1 MKTLAKYLK
10 PQLPAVVLGILL
22 IVAQAWCDLK
32 LPDYTSTIVDTGIA
46 ASGIEERCPVMLPA
60 AEYDRL
66 AGISPEAAAAYR
78 IFDES
83 CPDHEK
89 LSRQFPES
97 GNAYWLAGEVTRA
110 LEEAFEPL
118 AAQAGG
124 SERYGSA
131 RTAYIARCYEQLGMD
146 IQNNQ
151 MRYIIGR
158 GLRMLGIVLLSV
170 GASILISYL
179 SANVG
184 ARLSRDMRRD
194 VYAKVLSFSPSEF
207 DRFSTASLI
216 TRSTN
221 DIQQVQMIVIMGM
234 RMVAYA
240 PIMAVGGVIKVIR
253 TNVSMTWIIALAVAI
268 IAAVLA
274 LLLRIAMPR
283 FNLRQKLVDRLNL
296 VSREVLTGL
305 PVIRAFGTEQR
316 EIDRFGKANTDLMQT
331 ALFVNRAMGMMT
343 PVMNLVMNG
352 TTLMIVW
359 FGAAQILRGS
369 IQVGTM
375 MAFITYATQIISA
388 FLMLG
393 MMSIS
398 LPRAMVSVRRINEVL
413 HTESAVRDPAQ
424 PEMPD
429 PAKSGTVEF
438 DHVDFAYPG
447 AEEKVLHDITFTA
460 LPGQTTALIGAT
472 GCGKS
477 TIVNLIPR
485 FFDVT
490 GGSIRVSGVD
500 VRRME
505 QKTLR
510 AMIGLVPQKSV
521 LFSGTIGSNIA
532 FSDEEMD
539 QGRVEAA
546 ADIAQAREFIDT
558 RPEGYDAVISQ
569 GGANVSGGQKQRLC
583 IARALAKQAP
593 IYIFDDSFSA
603 LDYKTDRKLRQ
614 ALAEQTGQSA
624 VLIVA
629 QRISTVMNADKII
642 VLEDGRIVGMGTHK
656 SLMESC
662 ETYREIALSQLS
674 KEELAN
680 G

>member
-83 CPDHEK
+83 CPDHEA
-89 LSRQFPES
+89 LARQFPES
-97 GNAYWLAGEVTRA
+97 GNAYWLAGGVTQA

-131 RTAYIARCYEQLGMD
+131 RTAYIARCYEQLGVD
-146 IQNNQ
+146 IQGNQ

-207 DRFSTASLI
+207 DKFSTASLI

-253 TNVSMTWIIALAVAI
+253 TNVSMTWIIALAVAV
-268 IAAVLA
+268 IAVVLA

-316 EIDRFGKANTDLMQT
+316 EIGRFGKANTDLMQT

>member
-66 AGISPEAAAAYR
+66 AGISPEAAAAYQ

-83 CPDHEK
+83 CPDYEE
-89 LSRQFPES
+89 LARRFPEH
-97 GNAYWLAGEVTRA
+97 GNAYWLAGEATQA

-131 RTAYIARCYEQLGMD
+131 MTAYIARCYEQLGVD

-151 MRYIIGR
+151 MGYIIGR

-170 GASILISYL
+170 GASILISYI

-194 VYAKVLSFSPSEF
+194 VYARVLSFSPSEF
-207 DRFSTASLI
+207 DKFSTASLI

-240 PIMAVGGVIKVIR
+240 PIMAVGGVIKVVR

-268 IAAVLA
+268 IAVVLA
-274 LLLRIAMPR
+274 LLLKIAMPR

-521 LFSGTIGSNIA
+521 LFSGTIGTNIA

>member
-1 MKTLAKYLK
+1 MKTLSKYLK
-10 PQLPAVVLGILL
+10 PQLGAVVLGILL

-32 LPDYTSTIVDTGIA
+32 LPDYTSSIVDTGIA
-46 ASGIEERCPVMLPA
+46 ASGISERCPVLLPA

-66 AGISPEAAAAYR
+66 AALSPEGAAAYV
-78 IFDES
+78 IFDQS
-83 CPDHEK
+83 CPDYEK
-89 LSRQFPES
+89 LSRQFPKS
-97 GNAYWLAGEVTRA
+97 GNAYWLAGEITQG
-110 LEEAFEPL
+110 LEDAFETL
-118 AAQAGG
+118 AARSGG
-124 SERYGSA
+124 SERYGSL

-146 IQNNQ
+146 IQGNQ
-151 MRYIIGR
+151 MNYIIGR
-158 GLRMLGIVLLSV
+158 GLRMLGVVLLSV

-240 PIMAVGGVIKVIR
+240 PIMAVGGIMKVIR
-253 TNVSMTWIIALAVAI
+253 TNISMTWIIALAVAV
-268 IAAVLA
+268 IALVMT
-274 LLLRIAMPR
+274 LLLKIAMPR
-283 FNLRQKLVDRLNL
+283 FSLRQKLVDRLNL

-316 EIDRFGKANTDLMQT
+316 EIDRFGQANGDLMRT
-331 ALFVNRAMGMMT
+331 ALFVNRAMGMMM

-359 FGAAQILRGS
+359 FGAQQILRGS

-375 MAFITYATQIISA
+375 MAFITYAIQIISS

-413 HTESAVRDPAQ
+413 DTESAIHDPLSPVQ
-424 PEMPD
+424 PD
-429 PAKSGTVEF
+429 PARMGEVEF

-460 LPGQTTALIGAT
+460 RPGQTTALIGAT

-490 GGSIRVSGVD
+490 GGSVRVSGVD
-500 VRRME
+500 VR
-505 QKTLR
+505 QLR
-510 AMIGLVPQKSV
+510 QQDLRNMIGLVPQKSV

-532 FSDEEMD
+532 FSDEDM
-539 QGRVEAA
+539 
-546 ADIAQAREFIDT
+546 AQARIDDAARTAQAGGFIDT

-593 IYIFDDSFSA
+593 VYIFDDSFSA
-603 LDYKTDRKLRQ
+603 LDYKTDKKLRQ
-614 ALAEQTGQSA
+614 ALAQKTKESA

-642 VLEDGRIVGMGTHK
+642 VLEEGRIVGMGTHK
-656 SLMESC
+656 SLMEDC
-662 ETYREIALSQLS
+662 EAYREIALSQLS

>member
-89 LSRQFPES
+89 LARRFPES
-97 GNAYWLAGEVTRA
+97 GNAYWLAGEVTQA

-207 DRFSTASLI
+207 DKFSTASLI

-253 TNVSMTWIIALAVAI
+253 TNVSMTWIIALAVAV
-268 IAAVLA
+268 IAVVLA

-429 PAKSGTVEF
+429 PAKTGTVEF

>member
-97 GNAYWLAGEVTRA
+97 GNAYWLAGEVTQA

-131 RTAYIARCYEQLGMD
+131 MTAYIARCYEQLGMD

-207 DRFSTASLI
+207 DKFSTASLI

-253 TNVSMTWIIALAVAI
+253 TNVSMTWIIALAVAV
-268 IAAVLA
+268 IAVVLA

-316 EIDRFGKANTDLMQT
+316 EIGRFGKANTDLMQT

-532 FSDEEMD
+532 FSDEDMD
-539 QGRVEAA
+539 QARVEAA

-642 VLEDGRIVGMGTHK
+642 VLEEGRIAGMGTHK